1 MVVCV
6 VRLFI
11 VHCYVIG
18 MYYIN
23 VCSCISQSVCKVCKS
38 VCRTYIESISASH
51 ELDSK
56 YCYMVA
62 AVGCHGWHPSETS
75 RTV

>member
-23 VCSCISQSVCKVCKS
+23 VCSCISRSVCKVCKS

-56 YCYMVA
+56 YCY
-62 AVGCHGWHPSETS
+62 S
-75 RTV
+75 RHVYSLLHLTCSLPNSFP

>member
-38 VCRTYIESISASH
+38 V
-51 ELDSK
+51 ELILR
-56 YCYMVA
+56 VFQPA
-62 AVGCHGWHPSETS
+62 TN
-75 RTV
+75 